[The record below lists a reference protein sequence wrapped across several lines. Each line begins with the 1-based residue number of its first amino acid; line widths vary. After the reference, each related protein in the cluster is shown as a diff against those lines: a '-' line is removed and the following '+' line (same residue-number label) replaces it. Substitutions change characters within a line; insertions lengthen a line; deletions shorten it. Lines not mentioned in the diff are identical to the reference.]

1 MKHHNFLLYQVA
13 LDELVVQSSSK
24 LGRRALDSDTG
35 GLERGDL
42 GVGITL
48 TTADNGTSVTHSP
61 TWWGGDTSNEADNRL
76 VGGVVLLQEVGSV
89 FLGRT
94 TNLTNHDDA
103 VSLFVLEEDVQAVN
117 EVGTGEGV
125 TTNTN
130 NEGLTKAGLGSLVDG
145 FVGKSS
151 GARDNTNAAALVDE
165 SRHDTNLALAGS
177 NDTGAVGADHTRLAL
192 GLEHICDAHHVVLG
206 NSLSDSH
213 NQRNLGG
220 DSLLDTRGSDRWGNE
235 DGSSGS
241 LGFLHSI
248 CHILE
253 DGQSEVLSAGLL
265 GVCAS
270 NNLCAV
276 FNCLLGVE
284 GSLLSSETLEENLCV
299 AIDAKVL
306 NRLGI
311 LRGSGRILPGCSL

>member
-61 TWWGGDTSNEADNRL
+61 TWWGGDTSNEADNGL

-165 SRHDTNLALAGS
+165 SRHDTNLALALVKSEGYPGTCMGREH
-177 NDTGAVGADHTRLAL
+177 TGAMIPGQLGPTIRDLLWDLSISVMRTMSTSVSHWIFPDKLDHAYRVG
-192 GLEHICDAHHVVLG
+192 EFP
-206 NSLSDSH
+206 
-213 NQRNLGG
+213 Q
-220 DSLLDTRGSDRWGNE
+220 
-235 DGSSGS
+235 
-241 LGFLHSI
+241 
-248 CHILE
+248 
-253 DGQSEVLSAGLL
+253 
-265 GVCAS
+265 
-270 NNLCAV
+270 
-276 FNCLLGVE
+276 
-284 GSLLSSETLEENLCV
+284 
-299 AIDAKVL
+299 
-306 NRLGI
+306 
-311 LRGSGRILPGCSL
+311 